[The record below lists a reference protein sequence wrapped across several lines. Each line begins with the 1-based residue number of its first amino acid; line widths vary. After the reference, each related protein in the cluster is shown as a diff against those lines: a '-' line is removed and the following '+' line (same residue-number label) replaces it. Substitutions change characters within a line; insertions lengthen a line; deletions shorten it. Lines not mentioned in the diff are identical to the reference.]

1 MNIHSHIPQKCINFA
16 PKFYHNLKIDPYIFT
31 TMKTKKQIL
40 AFLQTNH
47 FQTAAD
53 LELVSLYCQQHCN
66 ITPKEVPEYTVPGD
80 VHLSVTSQMFIEW
93 LNNGFGCDDM
103 VKDEAGNLYMISSS
117 SIHNITTIA
126 TKKSGVWK
134 TDIDEILNF
143 TPTHISESE
152 FLEEVIALGRN
163 GLEYDYE
170 TSRMRNK
177 YIPGP
182 NERVEF
188 FQGDKRGLGV
198 VRDVDIE
205 SGEIEFY
212 CYFMYS
218 DKSMG
223 YSMHERNVC
232 DLYSFQFNPMTIV
245 AQRRMN
251 REFNKAGKVWNDKL
265 HRIEPVE
272 PKVAKGEKYW
282 YISDKLKI
290 VQDKEKDTPTSH
302 FRYIAGNYFTDFDE
316 ALEYLGR
323 ISELMR
329 DRLAK

>member
-1 MNIHSHIPQKCINFA
+1 
-16 PKFYHNLKIDPYIFT
+16 
-31 TMKTKKQIL
+31 MKTKKQIL
-40 AFLQTNH
+40 AFLQTNS

-53 LELVSLYCQQHCN
+53 LDLVSLYCQQHCN
-66 ITPKEVPEYTVPGD
+66 ITPKDIPEYTEPGN
-80 VHLSVTSQMFIEW
+80 VHLAVTSQTFIEW
-93 LNNGFGCDDM
+93 LNNGFGCGDIVTDA
-103 VKDEAGNLYMISSS
+103 AGQLYMISSS
-117 SIHNITTIA
+117 SPNNITYIA
-126 TKKSGVWK
+126 TKMSDTWK
-134 TDIDEILNF
+134 PNDAKILNF
-143 TPTHISESE
+143 TPTHISESD
-152 FLEEVIALGRN
+152 FLKEVTYMGRK
-163 GLEYDYE
+163 GLEYDYD
-170 TSRMRNK
+170 TSSLRKK
-177 YIPGP
+177 YIPDP
-182 NERVEF
+182 NDRVEF

-212 CYFMYS
+212 CFFMYL
-218 DKSMG
+218 DKALG
-223 YSMHERNVC
+223 YSMHEKNVC

-251 REFNKAGKVWNDKL
+251 REFNKHGKVWNDKL

-316 ALEYLGR
+316 ALEYLGMFA
-323 ISELMR
+323 ELLR
-329 DRLAK
+329 NRLAR